1 MSNVFTYKGIRVQ
14 DLISAGVARACDRTR
29 NRLASG
35 RITRVM
41 AACQGWQRQ
50 AEIYHSLQYNQM
62 LIRYWSEDR
71 ERMMEMSNQFRGY
84 ANFLEFLIPDEA

>member
-1 MSNVFTYKGIRVQ
+1 
-14 DLISAGVARACDRTR
+14 
-29 NRLASG
+29 
-35 RITRVM
+35 M

-71 ERMMEMSNQFRGY
+71 ERMMEMSDQFRGY